1 MENYDKNK
9 FLNPYNRGCYLILF
23 QNCHLSQMPYIPQP
37 FRFFEPPQLVSSLSE
52 LPPPVPTDPLPLT
65 ARKSLSISSLGTFI
79 SSLSC
84 FVRVLV
90 RSLMN
95 GVMPIL
101 KRENPEIPLGIF
113 CTLKQSFLRFYRK
126 SMELDIVVHAT
137 KTTLFRKKTSGKWV
151 K

>member
-1 MENYDKNK
+1 
-9 FLNPYNRGCYLILF
+9 
-23 QNCHLSQMPYIPQP
+23 MPYIPQP
-37 FRFFEPPQLVSSLSE
+37 FRFFEPSQLVSSLSE
-52 LPPPVPTDPLPLT
+52 LPPPVPTDPLPPT

-101 KRENPEIPLGIF
+101 KRENPEISLEIF

-126 SMELDIVVHAT
+126 SMELDIVIHAI